1 VIGHKSPRI
10 ASCFRLWEQIPQP
23 IDEVVS
29 VGVIVENRPPL
40 KDPAAGQRVSYAQ
53 INLKLQPRRKK
64 LILTTKPAL
73 VIGVI
78 IFCVNG

>member
-1 VIGHKSPRI
+1 MSRRFAITGGR
-10 ASCFRLWEQIPQP
+10 
-23 IDEVVS
+23 
-29 VGVIVENRPPL
+29 IVENRPPL